1 MHGKIKREC
10 PIIICASENNNQII
24 LGTYKNI
31 YSYDLTTFEQK
42 KIYHSINTKKK

>member
-1 MHGKIKREC
+1 MKKLIREC
-10 PIIICASENNNQII
+10 PKIICASKNNNQII

-42 KIYHSINTKKK
+42 KKIIIQ